1 MPTATEQPPKVS
13 QASLLAAT
21 WSLFAIAVLFFLAR
35 IAIRLKISRRLYFDD
50 AWASLA
56 LLILLGLALV
66 LTVAIPSMYQVLNVG
81 AGLAKPDTNF
91 MKNATF
97 YLKLQ
102 FALTYLYWSC
112 LWAVKA
118 CFLSFYHRL
127 TKNLKYCRQ
136 VWWATVIISVLS
148 YIGAII
154 TYPVSCSSF
163 VLGQCESQIHISRSL
178 VSLRYS
184 TAVDIITDALIIALP
199 LYLAFRV
206 QRPLLQKLALGG
218 IFSLGI
224 VIIIFA
230 IIRIAVTNQHNS
242 HPETSWLNLW
252 SQIEA
257 SVAVVISSL
266 APFKSFFSRR
276 KMNSSDDE
284 MSPKGPRLSTHPTAI
299 QLDERSREIAVH
311 QNGTIEF
318 AGRGD
323 STERILRGYEVT

>member
-13 QASLLAAT
+13 QASLLVSKQSNLTLPFERLLHDRRLIVLQQAAT

-81 AGLAKPDTNF
+81 AGLAEPDTDF

-154 TYPVSCSSF
+154 TYVTVSPPQAARSS
-163 VLGQCESQIHISRSL
+163 S
-178 VSLRYS
+178 
-184 TAVDIITDALIIALP
+184 
-199 LYLAFRV
+199 
-206 QRPLLQKLALGG
+206 
-218 IFSLGI
+218 
-224 VIIIFA
+224 
-230 IIRIAVTNQHNS
+230 
-242 HPETSWLNLW
+242 
-252 SQIEA
+252 
-257 SVAVVISSL
+257 
-266 APFKSFFSRR
+266 
-276 KMNSSDDE
+276 
-284 MSPKGPRLSTHPTAI
+284 
-299 QLDERSREIAVH
+299 
-311 QNGTIEF
+311 
-318 AGRGD
+318 
-323 STERILRGYEVT
+323 

>member
-81 AGLAKPDTNF
+81 AGLAEPDTDF

-154 TYPVSCSSF
+154 T
-163 VLGQCESQIHISRSL
+163 
-178 VSLRYS
+178 
-184 TAVDIITDALIIALP
+184 
-199 LYLAFRV
+199 
-206 QRPLLQKLALGG
+206 
-218 IFSLGI
+218 
-224 VIIIFA
+224 
-230 IIRIAVTNQHNS
+230 
-242 HPETSWLNLW
+242 
-252 SQIEA
+252 
-257 SVAVVISSL
+257 
-266 APFKSFFSRR
+266 RR

-311 QNGTIEF
+311 QNGTIEL